1 MALRSEGAAARL
13 MAASALHASGR
24 RPSIKGRLATFC
36 ASRAARL
43 NYRLP
48 DSAVPGKMWM
58 AGPGAAHTAQGYGA
72 ATGSVRP
79 LVDAAMESLRR
90 EGKLDR
96 PFCCRITH
104 SPSHWLG
111 QLTARSC
118 RLSSHNRRVVTAAMR
133 RFAPRLTASD
143 AEAFS
148 TCGLAPLRPCA
159 DSPARG
165 SSRRNATFE
174 VVTS

>member
-1 MALRSEGAAARL
+1 MFGDVVMPADVLRTTLRKDGATEPESAALRPEPQANMDEGAAARL

-24 RPSIKGRLATFC
+24 RSSIKGRLATFC
-36 ASRAARL
+36 ASRAARS

-90 EGKLDR
+90 EGKR
-96 PFCCRITH
+96 AH
-104 SPSHWLG
+104 
-111 QLTARSC
+111 
-118 RLSSHNRRVVTAAMR
+118 RLI
-133 RFAPRLTASD
+133 
-143 AEAFS
+143 
-148 TCGLAPLRPCA
+148 G
-159 DSPARG
+159 
-165 SSRRNATFE
+165 
-174 VVTS
+174 